1 VSTASE
7 LLDLRGATPDDLD
20 LAPVVDHVRA
30 DGLVAYPTET
40 VYGFGGLCSPAAVTR
55 LQALKSREA
64 LKPFLVLVQGIQA
77 VDGLAWTEEARELA
91 SIFWPGSL
99 TLVLR
104 DPARIFP
111 EGVRSSA
118 GAVAIRVSP
127 HPLVGAL
134 LGALGAPLTSTSAN
148 APGAPPARSGREALQ
163 AAADLDAGPEMWI
176 LDSGALPPS
185 GPSTIVDCTGDRPSV
200 IREGTI
206 PVNRLTCALPELHG
220 R

>member
-1 VSTASE
+1 VSTAPE
-7 LLDLRGATPDDLD
+7 LVDLRGAATDDLD
-20 LAPVVDHVRA
+20 LTRVVDHVRA
-30 DGLVAYPTET
+30 DGLIAYPTET
-40 VYGFGGLCSPAAVTR
+40 VYGFGGVCSPLAVAR
-55 LQALKSREA
+55 LQALKGREA
-64 LKPFLVLVQGIQA
+64 PKPFLVLVEGIQA

-111 EGVRSSA
+111 EGVRSSV

-134 LGALGAPLTSTSAN
+134 LELLGAPLTSTSAN
-148 APGAPPARSGREALQ
+148 VPGGPPARSGGEALR
-163 AAADLDAGPEMWI
+163 AAADLDAGSEMWI
-176 LDSGALPPS
+176 LDYGPLPPS

-206 PVNRLTCALPELHG
+206 PVNRLTCAVPELHG
-220 R
+220 H

>member
-1 VSTASE
+1 VSTAPE
-7 LLDLRGATPDDLD
+7 LVDLRGAALDDVD
-20 LAPVVDHVRA
+20 LSPVVDHVRT
-30 DGLVAYPTET
+30 GRLIAYPTET
-40 VYGFGGLCSPAAVTR
+40 VYGFGGLCSHAAVAR
-55 LQALKSREA
+55 LQALKIREA
-64 LKPFLVLVQGIQA
+64 PKPFLVLVQGVQE

-111 EGVRSSA
+111 EGVRSPV

-134 LGALGAPLTSTSAN
+134 LEALGAPLTSTSAN
-148 APGAPPARSGREALQ
+148 APGAPPAHSGGEALQ
-163 AAADLDAGPEMWI
+163 AAVDLDAGSEMWI
-176 LDSGALPPS
+176 LDLGALPPS
-185 GPSTIVDCTGDRPSV
+185 GPSTIVDCTGERPSV

-206 PVNRLTCALPELHG
+206 PLNRLTCALPELHG